1 MVAASARRPLPAR
14 FAPLKF
20 PRMTES
26 YFFSRTDLDRN
37 RTQSA
42 LDDALKDADDGELYL
57 EYAQSEAF
65 VFDDNRLK
73 TASFNVDQGFGLRA
87 VCGESTGY
95 AHASELSEAALQR
108 AADAVQAVK
117 TGQGG
122 SFAAGPART
131 NAKLYPD
138 ENPLGEMDFA
148 VKTKLLADIN
158 EYARAKDPRVRQVS
172 ASLSGEWSA
181 VEIIRPGGEI
191 IRDFRPLVRLSV
203 SVTAGEGDRQESGNY
218 GVGGREGY
226 AKFIAA
232 DAWRAQVDEAL
243 RQALVNLEAEAA
255 PAGEMEVVLG
265 PGWTG
270 VLLHEAVGHGLEG
283 DFNRKKTS
291 AFAGRLGERVAAP
304 GVTVVDDGT
313 MDRRRGSLTVDD
325 EGTPTSRTVLIEDGI
340 LKGYL
345 QDRLNARLM
354 GMAATGNGRRES
366 FAHQPMPRM
375 TNTFMMAGDHD
386 PAEILASV
394 KDGIYAVNFSGG
406 QVDIT
411 SGKFVFNC
419 TEAYR
424 VKNGQVGAPLK
435 NVALIGDGPT
445 VLTRVSM
452 IGNDFKLDPGV
463 GVCGK
468 AGQGV
473 PVGVGQP
480 TIKIDRLTVGG
491 AAA

>member
-1 MVAASARRPLPAR
+1 
-14 FAPLKF
+14 
-20 PRMTES
+20 MTDS
-26 YFFSRTDLDRN
+26 YFFSRTDLDRA
-37 RTQSA
+37 RTQSI
-42 LDDALKDADDGELYL
+42 LDDALNGADDGELYL
-57 EYAQSEAF
+57 EYGQSEAF

-73 TASFNVDQGFGLRA
+73 TANFDVNQGFGLRA
-87 VCGESTGY
+87 VNGESTGY
-95 AHASELSEAALQR
+95 AHSSELSEAALKR

-117 TGQGG
+117 SGRGG
-122 SFAAGPART
+122 TLADGPSRT

-138 ENPLGEMDFA
+138 DNPLGAESFEEKA
-148 VKTKLLADIN
+148 KLLADIN
-158 EYARAKDPRVRQVS
+158 DYARSKDPRVRQVS
-172 ASLSGEWSA
+172 CSLSGSWEA
-181 VEIIRPGGEI
+181 VEIVRPGGEI
-191 IRDFRPLVRLSV
+191 IRDFRPLVRLNV
-203 SVTAGEGDRQESGNY
+203 SVTAGEGDRQESGSY
-218 GVGGREGY
+218 GAGGREGY
-226 AKFIAA
+226 ARFITP
-232 DAWRAQVDEAL
+232 DAWQAQVDEAL
-243 RQALVNLEAEAA
+243 RQALVNLQAEAA

-283 DFNRKKTS
+283 DFNRKGTS
-291 AFAGRLGERVAAP
+291 AFAGRIGERVAAP

-313 MDRRRGSLTVDD
+313 IAGRRGSLTVDD
-325 EGTPTSRTVLIEDGI
+325 EGTPTSHTTLIEDGI

-354 GMAATGNGRRES
+354 GARATGNGRRES

-375 TNTFMMAGDHD
+375 TNTYMLAGDKD
-386 PAEILASV
+386 PEEILRTV
-394 KDGIYAVNFSGG
+394 KNGIYAVNFSGG

-424 VKNGQVGAPLK
+424 VKDGKLGAPIK
-435 NVALIGDGPT
+435 NAALIGDGPS
-445 VLTRVSM
+445 VLTQVSM

>member
-1 MVAASARRPLPAR
+1 
-14 FAPLKF
+14 
-20 PRMTES
+20 MTDS
-26 YFFSRTDLDRN
+26 YFFSRTDLDRQ
-37 RTQSA
+37 RTQSI
-42 LDDALKDADDGELYL
+42 LDDALKDADDGELFL
-57 EYAQSEAF
+57 EYGQSEAF

-73 TASFNVDQGFGLRA
+73 TANFDVSQGFGLRA

-95 AHASELSEAALQR
+95 AHASDLSEAALKR
-108 AADAVQAVK
+108 AGDAVQAVK
-117 TGQGG
+117 SGKAGTL
-122 SFAAGPART
+122 ADGPART
-131 NAKLYPD
+131 NAKLYPE
-138 ENPLGEMDFA
+138 ENPLGDIDFEA
-148 VKTKLLADIN
+148 KTKLLAEIN
-158 EYARAKDPRVRQVS
+158 EYARAKDKRVRQVS
-172 ASLSGEWSA
+172 CSLSGSWEA
-181 VEIIRPGGEI
+181 VEIIRAGGETV
-191 IRDFRPLVRLSV
+191 RDFRPLVRLNV
-203 SVTAGEGDRQESGNY
+203 SVTAGDGDRQESGNF
-218 GVGGREGY
+218 GAGGREGY
-226 AKFIAA
+226 ARFMTP
-232 DAWRAQVDEAL
+232 DAWQGQVDEAL
-243 RQALVNLEAEAA
+243 RQALVNLEAEPA

-265 PGWTG
+265 AGWTG

-283 DFNRKKTS
+283 DFNRKETS

-304 GVTVVDDGT
+304 GVTVIDDGT
-313 MDRRRGSLTVDD
+313 ITGRRGSLTIDD

-354 GMAATGNGRRES
+354 GMRATGNGRRES

-375 TNTFMMAGDHD
+375 TNTFMTGGNHD
-386 PAEILASV
+386 PEEILSTV

-424 VKNGQVGAPLK
+424 VKNGKVGAPIK
-435 NVALIGDGPT
+435 NAALIGDGPS
-445 VLTRVSM
+445 VLTKVSM
-452 IGNDFKLDPGV
+452 IGNDFALDPGV

-491 AAA
+491 AGG

>member
-1 MVAASARRPLPAR
+1 MSD
-14 FAPLKF
+14 
-20 PRMTES
+20 S

-37 RTQSA
+37 RTQGLVDEA
-42 LDDALKDADDGELYL
+42 LHGADDGELFL

-73 TASFNVDQGFGLRA
+73 TASFSVDQGFGLRA
-87 VCGESTGY
+87 VCGEATGY
-95 AHASELSEAALQR
+95 AHASELSEDALKR
-108 AADAVQAVK
+108 AGDAVQAVK
-117 TGQGG
+117 SGKAGEL
-122 SFAAGPART
+122 ADGPART
-131 NAKLYPD
+131 NVQLYPD
-138 ENPLGEMDFA
+138 DNPLGGMEFSK
-148 VKTKLLADIN
+148 KTKLLEDIN
-158 EYARAKDPRVRQVS
+158 EYARGLDPRVRQVS

-181 VEIIRPGGEI
+181 VEIMRPGGEI
-191 IRDFRPLVRLSV
+191 IRDFRPLVRLNV
-203 SVTAGEGDRQESGNY
+203 SVTAGEGDRQETGTY
-218 GVGGREGY
+218 GAGGREGY
-226 AKFIAA
+226 SAFVSP
-232 DAWRAQVDEAL
+232 DAWHRQVDEAL
-243 RQALVNLEAEAA
+243 RQAIVNLSAEAA

-265 PGWTG
+265 SGWTG

-283 DFNRKKTS
+283 DFNRKETS
-291 AFAGRLGERVAAP
+291 AFAGRMGERVAAP

-313 MDRRRGSLTVDD
+313 LEGRRGSLSVDD

-340 LKGYL
+340 LTGYL

-354 GMAATGNGRRES
+354 GVKPTGNGRRES

-375 TNTFMMAGDHD
+375 TNTFMLGGDHKPD
-386 PAEILASV
+386 EIIKSV

-424 VKNGQVGAPLK
+424 VQNGIVGAPLK
-435 NVALIGDGPT
+435 NVALIGDGPSVMT
-445 VLTRVSM
+445 KVSM
-452 IGNDFKLDPGV
+452 IGDDFALDPGI

-480 TIKIDRLTVGG
+480 TIKIDSLTVGG
-491 AAA
+491 AGA